1 MQVETRV
8 RAINCLHF
16 INGQFVESQNKKT
29 FENINPATEE
39 VIGTVAEGGKE
50 EVDYAVAAARRAL
63 NGNGKG

>member
-16 INGQFVESQNKKT
+16 INGQFVESQNQKT

-39 VIGTVAEGGKE
+39 VLGTVAEGAKKKLTTRLLLPVE
-50 EVDYAVAAARRAL
+50 P
-63 NGNGKG
+63 